1 MSRPQIT
8 SQPNYSHQEHEAEY
22 AASKEK
28 FEERIMEEL
37 DERYIQEKL
46 SRGNYKRKY
55 HNLIC
60 WEEKTHIEILE
71 KK

>member
-1 MSRPQIT
+1 
-8 SQPNYSHQEHEAEY
+8 
-22 AASKEK
+22 
-28 FEERIMEEL
+28 MEEL

-46 SRGNYKRKY
+46 SRENYKRKY

>member
-1 MSRPQIT
+1 
-8 SQPNYSHQEHEAEY
+8 
-22 AASKEK
+22 
-28 FEERIMEEL
+28 MEEL

>member
-8 SQPNYSHQEHEAEY
+8 SQSKYSHQEHEFGY
-22 AASKEK
+22 AASKKK

-46 SRGNYKRKY
+46 SRENYKRKY